1 MGTEQFA
8 VVAIDPDRCGG
19 KVQIPHLALGPAV
32 HPGGR
37 LATAM
42 ANGLKA
48 LVGLYLNPSFG
59 RIFRNLLAD
68 NFDSTK
74 RKIGCYSGFGHRR
87 PPLDMFFLG
96 RKNQYPLEVPDVHS
110 VLIDDSL
117 FYLF

>member
-19 KVQIPHLALGPAV
+19 QVQIPHISFGPAV
-32 HPGGR
+32 HTGGA
-37 LATAM
+37 LSTAM

-48 LVGLYLNPSFG
+48 LVGLNLNPSFG
-59 RIFRNLLAD
+59 SVLGNVLIG

-74 RKIGCYSGFGHRR
+74 REIGYYIGFGHRR

-96 RKNQYPLEVPDVHS
+96 RKNQYP
-110 VLIDDSL
+110 
-117 FYLF
+117 